1 MRKDLLLTGSNSSAT
16 SLRQVGLRATS
27 PRLAILELL
36 RHDTSHPTAEQ
47 VYQRLRPTHPGLSLS
62 TVYNTLEAFS
72 RRGLCRR
79 MPPVGGSQ
87 RYDGT
92 VEPHHHALC
101 IRCGLIYDL
110 APEVYQPFPPPQ
122 QLKPGLKVRGV
133 QITFEVICANCRPLA
148 DGEERAASD
157 TDSLVDS
164 HTRQGGVSCPS

>member
-1 MRKDLLLTGSNSSAT
+1 MKKDLLPTNPHCAAA
-16 SLRQVGLRATS
+16 SLREVGLRATG

-36 RHDTSHPTAEQ
+36 RHDSSHPTAEQ
-47 VYQRLRPTHPGLSLS
+47 VYQRLRPSHPGLSLS

-110 APEVYQPFPPPQ
+110 APEVYQPFPPPT
-122 QLKPGLKVRGV
+122 QLQPGLRVRGV
-133 QITFEVICANCRPLA
+133 QITFEVICAHCRPLA
-148 DGEERAASD
+148 DGEGRAASNN
-157 TDSLVDS
+157 DSPLDS
-164 HTRQGGVSCPS
+164 HTQQGGVTCPS